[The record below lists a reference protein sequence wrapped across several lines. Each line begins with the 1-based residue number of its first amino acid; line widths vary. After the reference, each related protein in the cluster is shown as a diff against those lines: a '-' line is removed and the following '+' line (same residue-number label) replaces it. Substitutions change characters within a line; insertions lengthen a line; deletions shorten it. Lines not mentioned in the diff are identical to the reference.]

1 MKRARPNLF
10 SLNPNSSD
18 DDSGENLMEDLES
31 DYVAIPELDHYDE
44 NILDHREYGAIDP
57 KARRAA
63 ETEIDARLNNNQTRV
78 ADQLDDFGHE
88 GSFKHWLA
96 IFEQIVDD
104 HGRTT
109 RRRNIAS
116 NELTDA
122 TAGPMG
128 SINLETMDMP
138 LREWIAQDRTR
149 REIKHRFRT
158 FLESDEHHKQAIQF
172 MCANNLVSVQSKQ
185 TSLVCNFKAKGKF

>member
-1 MKRARPNLF
+1 
-10 SLNPNSSD
+10 
-18 DDSGENLMEDLES
+18 MEDVEG

-44 NILDHREYGAIDP
+44 NILDHREYGAIDS

-63 ETEIDARLNNNQTRV
+63 ETEIDARLHNNQTRV

-88 GSFKHWLA
+88 
-96 IFEQIVDD
+96 DD

>member
-44 NILDHREYGAIDP
+44 NILDHREYGTIDP

-88 GSFKHWLA
+88 
-96 IFEQIVDD
+96 DD

-109 RRRNIAS
+109 RRRNISS
-116 NELTDA
+116 NEFTEA
-122 TAGPMG
+122 TTGPMG

-149 REIKHRFRT
+149 REIKHR
-158 FLESDEHHKQAIQF
+158 S
-172 MCANNLVSVQSKQ
+172 
-185 TSLVCNFKAKGKF
+185 

>member
-88 GSFKHWLA
+88 GSLNLPS
-96 IFEQIVDD
+96 IFE
-104 HGRTT
+104 RN
-109 RRRNIAS
+109 RRRS
-116 NELTDA
+116 
-122 TAGPMG
+122 
-128 SINLETMDMP
+128 
-138 LREWIAQDRTR
+138 RT
-149 REIKHRFRT
+149 HNP
-158 FLESDEHHKQAIQF
+158 SSQH
-172 MCANNLVSVQSKQ
+172 
-185 TSLVCNFKAKGKF
+185 